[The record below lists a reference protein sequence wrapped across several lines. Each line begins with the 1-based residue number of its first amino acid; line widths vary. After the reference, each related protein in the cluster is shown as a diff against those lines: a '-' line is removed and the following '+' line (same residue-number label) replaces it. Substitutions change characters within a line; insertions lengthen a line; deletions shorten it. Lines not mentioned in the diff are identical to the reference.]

1 MVCDGGSNYEAL
13 KVAYFC
19 GSNYDSLKVAKY
31 LEKIFT
37 KKRETETQIWV
48 DHFWTRQPREMTQI
62 VWRAVWF
69 SATRIFRYGRPD
81 QLAPV
86 NHGRWLK

>member
-48 DHFWTRQPREMTQI
+48 DHFSPENSHERLDSFQKSGLLR
-62 VWRAVWF
+62 
-69 SATRIFRYGRPD
+69 
-81 QLAPV
+81 
-86 NHGRWLK
+86 